1 MEYSR
6 YTDLTYL
13 KEISTGD
20 PVIIKKTVDKFLET
34 TPPILDQMDAHLQ
47 EEAHYELGRC
57 AHKLKSSLAF
67 MGIEELKTDILQVE
81 RITKAKDEVDK
92 LPPLVARIRQVVE
105 ASYQELRGE
114 LERL

>member
-6 YTDLTYL
+6 YTDLSYL

-20 PVIIKKTVDKFLET
+20 PIIIKKTVDKFLET
-34 TPPILDQMDAHLQ
+34 TPPILDQMDIHLQ
-47 EEAHYELGRC
+47 EEEHYELGRC

-67 MGIEELKTDILQVE
+67 MGIEELKSDILQVE

-92 LPPLVARIRQVVE
+92 LPPLVSHIREVIE

-114 LERL
+114 LKRL